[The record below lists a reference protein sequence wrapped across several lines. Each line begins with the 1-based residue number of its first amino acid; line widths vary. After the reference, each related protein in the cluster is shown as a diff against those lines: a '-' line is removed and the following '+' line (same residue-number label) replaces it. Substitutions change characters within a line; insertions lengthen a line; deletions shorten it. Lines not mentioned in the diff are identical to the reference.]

1 MELKI
6 SGKELQQSVAM
17 AAAVAGK
24 MATTLPFIKGKDFA
38 FSLKDAAVTA
48 QNDGV
53 ISFTPEPDGGVT
65 IKINPD
71 VMVKTM
77 QLMTPAYLAMVDVIK
92 EVFTASQ
99 VFDGVA
105 KDITAYED
113 GVRHAYS
120 ESQLSLEEVE
130 KRTKDAEIAAK
141 VNTLSDSSTWTP
153 FFRMQVL
160 AAANKVNAD
169 ADADAETARRNATAQ
184 TQS

>member
-24 MATTLPFIKGKDFA
+24 MATTLPFVKGKDFA
-38 FSLKDAAVTA
+38 FSLKDTAVTA

-53 ISFTPEPDGGVT
+53 ISFTPESDGGVT

-141 VNTLSDSSTWTP
+141 ANTITDPTTWTP
-153 FFRMQVL
+153 RFRMQVL
-160 AAANKVNAD
+160 AAAHK
-169 ADADAETARRNATAQ
+169 AEAAERAERAEAAAR
-184 TQS
+184 S